1 MKIGYDAKRYFN
13 NFTGLGNY
21 SRDLVRIMQSHY
33 PSNDYFLYTPKRP
46 SSPTP
51 LASTIRFPRRGLINR
66 WFPSFWRSK
75 GIVNDLKEDA
85 LDIFHGLS
93 GEIPFGISDSSI
105 KTVVSIHD
113 LIFLR
118 FPELYNAIDRQI
130 YTRKFRYSIT
140 HADAIIAIS
149 QQTKQ
154 DIIHY
159 FDVDADQIQVIY
171 QGCHPIFKKEQSS
184 VQKEEVRRRYNL
196 PEDFILNV
204 GTIEP
209 RKNAFQ
215 IVKAVEDLD
224 IPLVIIGK
232 DTDYSAQIKQYINDK
247 KLSHRI
253 LFIKVNSMIDLAAI
267 YQLACIFV
275 YPSSY
280 EGFGIPIIEALYS
293 GTPVITTAGGVFPEA
308 AGPHSQFID
317 PKNVEGIRTSILKT
331 LSSSSIQQ
339 TMKEEGLIHAQ
350 QFNDDVLAKQWMDV
364 YNR

>member
-1 MKIGYDAKRYFN
+1 MRIGFDAKRYFN

-21 SRDLVRIMQSHY
+21 SRDLIRIIQSYY
-33 PSNDYFLYTPKRP
+33 PCHNYILYTPKRP
-46 SSPTP
+46 IQLTP
-51 LASTIRFPRRGLINR
+51 IKSDIRFPKRGFINR
-66 WFPSFWRSK
+66 CFPSFWRSK
-75 GIVNDLKEDA
+75 GIVNDLKEDN
-85 LDIFHGLS
+85 LDVFHGLS
-93 GEIPFGISDSSI
+93 GEIPIGIKNTSI
-105 KTVVSIHD
+105 KSVVSIHD

-118 FPELYNAIDRQI
+118 YPELYKTVDRMI
-130 YTRKFRYSIT
+130 YTQKLRYSVK
-140 HADAIIAIS
+140 HADVIVAIS

-159 FDVDADQIQVIY
+159 SGIDADRIKVIY
-171 QGCHPIFKKEQSS
+171 QGCHPVFKIKQTFEQK
-184 VQKEEVRRRYNL
+184 QEVRLRYNL

-215 IVKAVEDLD
+215 IVKAVEQLD

-232 DTDYSAQIKQYINDK
+232 ETVYATQIKQYVFNK
-247 KLSHRI
+247 GLNHRI
-253 LFIKVNSMIDLAAI
+253 LFIKVNSNEDLAAI
-267 YQLACIFV
+267 YQLARIFV

-308 AGPHSQFID
+308 AGQCSHFINPD
-317 PKNVEGIRTSILKT
+317 NVEDIRDSIQNT
-331 LSSSSIQQ
+331 LSSSSTQLK
-339 TMKEEGLIHAQ
+339 MKESGLVYAQ

-364 YNR
+364 YNH